1 MFFPHNWVF
10 FKNILWPGL
19 ENQTAS
25 FLSQI
30 PSHISTSKRK
40 FSHLLNYSHLH
51 FYYDLK
57 NFPTYMIIPTCTFI
71 KICII
76 FSPTCLFPPTLI
88 LGTQEYLRYWI
99 MTSQMSFMYR
109 YLWNFST
116 DVYYWDLRQMK
127 KPSKFPRG
135 IEPRP
140 PARYASILPLS

>member
-1 MFFPHNWVF
+1 MYSRVPNISAALLLNFCQFSHLHGLIPTYTFIRFKENFSPAFLFPTTLSLNLHCF
-10 FKNILWPGL
+10 SHIIEYFLKISYGPGL

-51 FYYDLK
+51 FYYNLK

-88 LGTQEYLRYWI
+88 LGTQE
-99 MTSQMSFMYR
+99 
-109 YLWNFST
+109 
-116 DVYYWDLRQMK
+116 
-127 KPSKFPRG
+127 
-135 IEPRP
+135 
-140 PARYASILPLS
+140 